1 MSRWPIRCNAAWGR
15 EGLRCNAPVMFQ
27 RPACGSMVRGMDKGF
42 AEPGSGRRHDTGRS
56 ERPEV
61 GGAGRTRSGDRSRP
75 TLLVNPPSDMR
86 LRATLDRM
94 MDERSPATPSDLEAL
109 MRPDYPRIVVR
120 ARALEHESVVVW
132 YVYREGY
139 WVPAPVEDVAIAG
152 AVAATQDE
160 DGA

>member
-1 MSRWPIRCNAAWGR
+1 MSQRAAY
-15 EGLRCNAPVMFQ
+15 
-27 RPACGSMVRGMDKGF
+27 GSMVGGMDKGF
-42 AEPGSGRRHDTGRS
+42 AEPASGRRHDTGRS
-56 ERPEV
+56 GRQEN

-86 LRATLDRM
+86 LRETLDRT
-94 MDERSPATPSDLEAL
+94 MDERTPGSPSELEAL
-109 MRPDYPRIVVR
+109 MRPEYPRIVVR

-152 AVAATQDE
+152 AVAASSDE
-160 DGA
+160 ESA

>member
-1 MSRWPIRCNAAWGR
+1 
-15 EGLRCNAPVMFQ
+15 
-27 RPACGSMVRGMDKGF
+27 
-42 AEPGSGRRHDTGRS
+42 
-56 ERPEV
+56 
-61 GGAGRTRSGDRSRP
+61 
-75 TLLVNPPSDMR
+75 MR